1 MRSRRSAAPVT
12 FLTVLA
18 ALSLL
23 ALPACRSRDNCYKT
37 YPNEI
42 SPTDEA
48 LGKDGDEPKVE
59 HGPTAPVANTLPPP
73 PGPTNTPR

>member
-1 MRSRRSAAPVT
+1 MRSRRSISILAS
-12 FLTVLA
+12 LA

-23 ALPACRSRDNCYKT
+23 TLPACRSRDNCYKT

-73 PGPTNTPR
+73 PGPTNAPR